1 MQMGHVPDQTDFITT
16 CISQDLF
23 IRDLESSLSAILQ
36 CPPTPQRDLTGRL
49 GLVF

>member
-23 IRDLESSLSAILQ
+23 IRDLESSLSLDIFVIAQ
-36 CPPTPQRDLTGRL
+36 WDHEQSGHGGRDG
-49 GLVF
+49 